1 VDVPLVLPE
10 EEPVVVLPEPEALVV
25 VPEVEPPPEPEVM
38 PPLRLVVEP
47 EVLPLPAVEPAV
59 LPEPDVEPEVPPPE
73 VVEPEVL
80 CALAVAMLA
89 AKTATITTIFFIK
102 LGLVVRG
109 WIKSNFT
116 I

>member
-59 LPEPDVEPEVPPPE
+59 LPEPDVEPEV
-73 VVEPEVL
+73 L